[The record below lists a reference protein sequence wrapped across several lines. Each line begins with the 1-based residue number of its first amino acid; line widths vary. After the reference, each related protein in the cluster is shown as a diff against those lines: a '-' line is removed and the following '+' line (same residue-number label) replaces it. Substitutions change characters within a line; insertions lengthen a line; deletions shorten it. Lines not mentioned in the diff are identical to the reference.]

1 MWTLKGVLKAV
12 GLAALLG
19 HARGDTNAEKKY
31 SVHKPAYNPAME
43 DMSYWR
49 KGKNGSGGRSKHP
62 GWSTRKSP
70 NSHKRERKLVE
81 SIGKASAKLNK
92 AKTRSKRKRD

>member
-1 MWTLKGVLKAV
+1 MLTLKGILKAV

-19 HARGDTNAEKKY
+19 HARGDANAEKKY

-43 DMSYWR
+43 DMSFWR

-70 NSHKRERKLVE
+70 NSHKRARNLVE
-81 SIGKASAKLNK
+81 KIGKTSAQLNK
-92 AKTRSKRKRD
+92 ATRSKRKRH